1 MQSLLFFLFDVQ
13 VIPSLASGS
22 PFILFPVFF
31 SSNSESLIVFF
42 FFLFLVLA
50 ERDIS
55 GSFSIFLAPDLELA
69 ISPRSLGSFQ
79 WDE

>member
-1 MQSLLFFLFDVQ
+1 MQSLFFFLFDVQ

-42 FFLFLVLA
+42 FLFLFLA
-50 ERDIS
+50 EQDIS

>member
-42 FFLFLVLA
+42 FLFLVLA